1 MPTRSAQVAPAVPP
15 PARNETPPATPTPTV
30 EAMSAASEIR
40 AFADT
45 SVIRAGRTRG
55 VTELRVTP

>member
-1 MPTRSAQVAPAVPP
+1 MRSDQVAPTVPP

-30 EAMSAASEIR
+30 DAMSAASEIR
-40 AFADT
+40 ALADT
-45 SVIRAGRTRG
+45 RVILAGSTRG